1 MALLGF
7 TERPSLEFTPLDRG
21 KGMTRERQELGIAG
35 EEIAFEFL
43 RKKGYRILERNYKT
57 PLGEIDIIA
66 QDKDRLVFVE
76 VKSLSD
82 ISYIF
87 PQETVDKKKQQQIIR
102 AALSYLKAKGLKDA
116 DCRFDCVAV
125 IFSPDREPEVELFK
139 DAFQS
144 DDRYLY

>member
-1 MALLGF
+1 
-7 TERPSLEFTPLDRG
+7 
-21 KGMTRERQELGIAG
+21 MTRERQILGESG
-35 EEIAFEFL
+35 EEAAFEFL

-66 QDKDRLVFVE
+66 QDKEKLVFVE
-76 VKSLSD
+76 VKSLSYT
-82 ISYIF
+82 SYIL
-87 PQETVDKKKQQQIIR
+87 PQEMLNKRKQEQIIR
-102 AALSYLKAKGLKDA
+102 VALSYLKAKGLKDA

-125 IFSPDREPEVELFK
+125 VFSLGNEPEIELIK

>member
-1 MALLGF
+1 
-7 TERPSLEFTPLDRG
+7 
-21 KGMTRERQELGIAG
+21 MTRERQILGKSG
-35 EEIAFEFL
+35 EEAAFEFL

-66 QDKDRLVFVE
+66 QDRDRLVFVE

-82 ISYIF
+82 TSYIF
-87 PQETVDKKKQQQIIR
+87 PQEMLNKKKQEQIIR
-102 AALSYLKAKGLKDA
+102 VALSYLKAKGLKNV

-125 IFSPDREPEVELFK
+125 IFSLGKEPEIELIK

-144 DDRYLY
+144 DNRYLY

>member
-1 MALLGF
+1 
-7 TERPSLEFTPLDRG
+7 
-21 KGMTRERQELGIAG
+21 MTKERQILGESG
-35 EEIAFEFL
+35 EEAAFEFL
-43 RKKGYRILERNYKT
+43 KNEGYRILERNYTT

-66 QDKDRLVFVE
+66 QDRDCLVFVE

-82 ISYIF
+82 TSYIL
-87 PQETVDKKKQQQIIR
+87 PQEMVNKRKQEQIIR
-102 AALSYLKAKGLKDA
+102 VALSYLKAKGLRDT

-125 IFSPDREPEVELFK
+125 VFPPGKKPEIELIK

>member
-1 MALLGF
+1 
-7 TERPSLEFTPLDRG
+7 
-21 KGMTRERQELGIAG
+21 MTKERQILGELG
-35 EEIAFEFL
+35 EETAFEFL
-43 RKKGYRILERNYKT
+43 KKKGYHILERNYKT

-66 QDKDRLVFVE
+66 QDKEKLVFVE

-82 ISYIF
+82 TSYIL
-87 PQETVDKKKQQQIIR
+87 PQEMLNKKKQEQIIR
-102 AALSYLKAKGLKDA
+102 VALSYLKAKGLKSA

-125 IFSPDREPEVELFK
+125 IFSLGKEPEIELIK

>member
-1 MALLGF
+1 
-7 TERPSLEFTPLDRG
+7 
-21 KGMTRERQELGIAG
+21 MTKERQILGESG
-35 EEIAFEFL
+35 EEAAFEFL
-43 RKKGYRILERNYKT
+43 RKKRYRILERNYKT

-66 QDKDRLVFVE
+66 QDRDCLVFIE

-82 ISYIF
+82 TSYIL
-87 PQETVDKKKQQQIIR
+87 PQEMVNKRKQEQIIR
-102 AALSYLKAKGLKDA
+102 VALSYLKAKGLRNA

-125 IFSPDREPEVELFK
+125 VFSLGKEPEIELIK

>member
-1 MALLGF
+1 MTKEKQILG
-7 TERPSLEFTPLDRG
+7 
-21 KGMTRERQELGIAG
+21 ELG
-35 EEIAFEFL
+35 EETAFKFL
-43 RKKGYRILERNYKT
+43 KKKGYRILERNYKT

-66 QDKDRLVFVE
+66 QDKKQLVFIE

-82 ISYIF
+82 TSYIL
-87 PQETVDKKKQQQIIR
+87 PQEMVDKKKQEQIIR
-102 AALSYLKAKGLKDA
+102 VALSYLKAKGLRDA

-125 IFSPDREPEVELFK
+125 VFSLGKEPEIELFK

>member
-1 MALLGF
+1 
-7 TERPSLEFTPLDRG
+7 
-21 KGMTRERQELGIAG
+21 MTKERQILGESG
-35 EEIAFEFL
+35 EGAAFEFL
-43 RKKGYRILERNYKT
+43 KKEGYRILERNYTT

-66 QDKDRLVFVE
+66 QDRDCLVFVE

-82 ISYIF
+82 TSYIL
-87 PQETVDKKKQQQIIR
+87 PQEMLNKRKQEQIIR
-102 AALSYLKAKGLKDA
+102 VALSYLKAKGLRDA

-125 IFSPDREPEVELFK
+125 VFSPGREPEIELIK

>member
-1 MALLGF
+1 
-7 TERPSLEFTPLDRG
+7 
-21 KGMTRERQELGIAG
+21 MTRERQILGESG
-35 EEIAFEFL
+35 EEAAFEFL

-66 QDKDRLVFVE
+66 QDKEKLVFVE
-76 VKSLSD
+76 VKSLSYT
-82 ISYIF
+82 SYIL
-87 PQETVDKKKQQQIIR
+87 PQEMLNKKKQEQIIR
-102 AALSYLKAKGLKDA
+102 VALSYLKAKGLKDA

-125 IFSPDREPEVELFK
+125 VFSLGNEPEIELIK